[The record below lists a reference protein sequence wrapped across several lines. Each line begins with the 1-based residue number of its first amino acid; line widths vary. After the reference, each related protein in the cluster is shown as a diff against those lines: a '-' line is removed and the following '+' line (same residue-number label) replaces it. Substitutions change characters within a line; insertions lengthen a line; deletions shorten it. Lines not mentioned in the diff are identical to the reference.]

1 MTAQE
6 TFDKYSNLS
15 YLETIKFD
23 IMYQAHTQKV
33 QDELEEIKRTFIIN
47 IGSVTT
53 EKSHKSLSEMMA
65 VYKEDILLPEQLE
78 LTPEVAREVQGQNA
92 ASYHDLRGV
101 KFTEADIIDKE
112 RLERMIEK
120 EALPIF
126 NSATGNKERRDF
138 ETVKFCVKQG
148 KIAELWLIE
157 NRGYDEAN
165 KKYHDLIDKNGEYTE
180 VKAYDV
186 TSMNAPYIQKD
197 IKKLRTESWNS
208 SRWYIVFKCTH
219 GEYEFLDKVYV
230 K

>member
-23 IMYQAHTQKV
+23 IMYQAHNQKL
-33 QDELEEIKRTFIIN
+33 QDELNALKKTYLIN

-53 EKSHKSLSEMMA
+53 EKAQKSLSEIME
-65 VYKEDILLPEQLE
+65 VYKEDILLPE
-78 LTPEVAREVQGQNA
+78 LTPEAAREVHGQNEA
-92 ASYHDLRGV
+92 DYHDLRGV

>member
-33 QDELEEIKRTFIIN
+33 QDELEVIKRTYLIK

-53 EKSHKSLSEMMA
+53 EQAQKALSEMIA
-65 VYKEDILLPEQLE
+65 AYKEEIVFPEKLE
-78 LTPEVAREVQGQNA
+78 LTPEAAIEVHGQNEA
-92 ASYHDLRGV
+92 TYHDLRGV

-157 NRGYDEAN
+157 NRGYEEAN
-165 KKYHDLIDKNGEYTE
+165 KKYHDLVDKNGEYTE

-186 TSMNAPYIQKD
+186 TSMSAPYIQKD
-197 IKKLRTESWNS
+197 IKKLRTESWNVS
-208 SRWYIVFKCTH
+208 KWYIVFKCTH

>member
-23 IMYQAHTQKV
+23 IMYQAHNQKL
-33 QDELEEIKRTFIIN
+33 QDELNALKKTYLIN

-53 EKSHKSLSEMMA
+53 EKAQKSLSEIME
-65 VYKEDILLPEQLE
+65 VYKEDILLPE
-78 LTPEVAREVQGQNA
+78 LTPEAAREVHGQNEA
-92 ASYHDLRGV
+92 DYHDLRGV

-126 NSATGNKERRDF
+126 NSTTGNKERRDF

>member
-33 QDELEEIKRTFIIN
+33 QDELQETKRTYLIN
-47 IGSVTT
+47 IGSITT
-53 EKSHKSLSEMMA
+53 EQAHKSLSEMMA
-65 VYKEDILLPEQLE
+65 AYKEEIVIPEKLE
-78 LTPEVAREVQGQNA
+78 LTPEAAREVHGQNEA
-92 ASYHDLRGV
+92 DYHDLRGV

-165 KKYHDLIDKNGEYTE
+165 KKYHDLVDKNGDYTE

-186 TSMNAPYIQKD
+186 TSMSAPYIQKD
-197 IKKLRTESWNS
+197 IKKLRTETWNIS
-208 SRWYIVFKCTH
+208 KWYIVFKCTH

>member
-23 IMYQAHTQKV
+23 IMYQAHNQKL
-33 QDELEEIKRTFIIN
+33 QDELNALKKTYLIN

-53 EKSHKSLSEMMA
+53 EKAQKSLSEMME
-65 VYKEDILLPEQLE
+65 VYKEDILLPE
-78 LTPEVAREVQGQNA
+78 LTPEVAREVHGQNEA
-92 ASYHDLRGV
+92 DYHDLRGV

>member
-92 ASYHDLRGV
+92 SSYHDLRGV

>member
-23 IMYQAHTQKV
+23 IMYQAHNQKL
-33 QDELEEIKRTFIIN
+33 QDELNALKKTYLIN

-53 EKSHKSLSEMMA
+53 EKAQKSLSEMME
-65 VYKEDILLPEQLE
+65 VYKEDILLPE
-78 LTPEVAREVQGQNA
+78 LTPKVAREVHGQNEA
-92 ASYHDLRGV
+92 DYHDLRGV

>member
-33 QDELEEIKRTFIIN
+33 QDELEVTKRTFIIPTN
-47 IGSVTT
+47 GLSN
-53 EKSHKSLSEMMA
+53 SDAQKSLSEMME
-65 VYKEDILLPEQLE
+65 VYKEDILLPE
-78 LTPEVAREVQGQNA
+78 LTPEAAREVHGQNEA
-92 ASYHDLRGV
+92 AYHDLRGV
-101 KFTEADIIDKE
+101 KFTEADIIDKD

-126 NSATGNKERRDF
+126 NSATGNKEHRDF

-197 IKKLRTESWNS
+197 IKKLRTESWNTS
-208 SRWYIVFKCTH
+208 KWYIVFKCTH

>member
-33 QDELEEIKRTFIIN
+33 QDELEVTKRTFIIPIN
-47 IGSVTT
+47 
-53 EKSHKSLSEMMA
+53 ELSEYDA
-65 VYKEDILLPEQLE
+65 AKALSKILGQYKEEITLPEKLE
-78 LTPEVAREVQGQNA
+78 LTPEAAREVHGQNEA
-92 ASYHDLRGV
+92 AYHDLRGV

-157 NRGYDEAN
+157 NRGYNEAN
-165 KKYHDLIDKNGEYTE
+165 KKYHDLVDKNGDYTE

-197 IKKLRTESWNS
+197 IKKLRTESWNTS
-208 SRWYIVFKCTH
+208 KWYIVFKCTH

>member
-15 YLETIKFD
+15 YIETIKFD

-33 QDELEEIKRTFIIN
+33 QEELEVTKKTFIIPTN
-47 IGSVTT
+47 GLHQTD
-53 EKSHKSLSEMMA
+53 A
-65 VYKEDILLPEQLE
+65 VKALDKIMGMYKEEIVLPEKLE
-78 LTPEVAREVQGQNA
+78 LTPEAASEIYGQNA
-92 ASYHDLRGV
+92 ADYHDLRGV

-165 KKYHDLIDKNGEYTE
+165 KKYHDLVDKNGDYTE

-197 IKKLRTESWNS
+197 IKKLKTESWNI

-219 GEYEFLDKVYV
+219 GEYEFLGKVYV

>member
-6 TFDKYSNLS
+6 IFDKYSNLS

-33 QDELEEIKRTFIIN
+33 QDELEVIKRTYLIN
-47 IGSVTT
+47 IESVTT
-53 EKSHKSLSEMMA
+53 EQAHKALSEIMA
-65 VYKEDILLPEQLE
+65 VYKEEEIVIPEELE
-78 LTPEVAREVQGQNA
+78 LTAEAD
-92 ASYHDLRGV
+92 YHDLRGV
-101 KFTEADIIDKE
+101 KFTEADILDKN

-148 KIAELWLIE
+148 KVAELWLIE

-165 KKYHDLIDKNGEYTE
+165 KKYHDLVDKNGDYTE

-197 IKKLRTESWNS
+197 IKKLRTESWNIS
-208 SRWYIVFKCTH
+208 KWYIVFKCTH

>member
-33 QDELEEIKRTFIIN
+33 QDELNETKRTYLIN
-47 IGSVTT
+47 IGDVTS
-53 EKSHKSLSEMMA
+53 EKAHKALSEMME
-65 VYKEDILLPEQLE
+65 VYKEEIVIPEELE
-78 LTPEVAREVQGQNA
+78 LTIEAAKEVHGQNEA
-92 ASYHDLRGV
+92 AYHDLRGV

-165 KKYHDLIDKNGEYTE
+165 KKYHDLVDKNGDYTE

-197 IKKLRTESWNS
+197 IKKLRTESWNIS
-208 SRWYIVFKCTH
+208 KWYIVFKCTH